1 MRFVAGF
8 TALVLG
14 LVASL
19 IGFVL
24 IFGNCNTGTAG
35 GASVTGAL
43 PAAVEGWK
51 GEQLENAAIIVDTIA
66 KRDLSTAV
74 QVIAVTAAMGE
85 SSLVNL
91 QHDDDAHNPDGSI
104 TDGGGLFQQQVSQG
118 WGTWEQV
125 TDPVYAT
132 NTFVDRLL
140 KVSGWEALPVTIAI
154 NRVQGNSNPQ
164 HYAKFE
170 SDARAVVAAVTGVAV
185 SDGSAPAP
193 CPATGDFPAATG
205 QPPGPWGGHKNGFI
219 PEATLSTVPWDSR
232 IKLRADAVAALI
244 AMNAQFRGDFG
255 YDLPL
260 NDGYRDYANQVK
272 AKAENGDGAAPPG
285 TSNHGWALA
294 IDVGDRRH
302 VRIGYSNPI
311 YLWLKANA
319 GRYGWAHPDWAEPG
333 GQGPDEAWHWEFYG
347 LAP

>member
-1 MRFVAGF
+1 MKWAAGLL
-8 TALVLG
+8 TLALALV
-14 LVASL
+14 VSL

-24 IFGNCNTGTAG
+24 VLGNCGTGHDT
-35 GASVTGAL
+35 GARVTGSL

-51 GEQLENAAIIVDTIA
+51 GEQLTNAAIIVDTIA
-66 KRDLSTAV
+66 KRQLSTAV
-74 QVIAVTAAMGE
+74 QVVTVAAAMGE
-85 SSLVNL
+85 SSLMNL
-91 QHDDDAHNPDGSI
+91 QHDDDAKNPDG
-104 TDGGGLFQQQVSQG
+104 TTANGGGLFQQQVSQG

-125 TDPVYAT
+125 TDPAHAT

-140 KVSGWEALPVTIAI
+140 KVPGWEALPVTIAI

-185 SDGSAPAP
+185 ADGSTT
-193 CPATGDFPAATG
+193 ATCEGSGSFPAATG

-219 PEATLSTVPWDSR
+219 PKATLSTVPWDSR
-232 IKLRADAVAALI
+232 IQLRADAVAALI
-244 AMNAQFRGDFG
+244 AMNAAFRAEYG

-272 AKAENGDGAAPPG
+272 AKALNGDGAAPPG

-294 IDVGDRRH
+294 IDVGDRGH
-302 VRIGYSNPI
+302 ARIGFAHPI
-311 YLWLKANA
+311 Y
-319 GRYGWAHPDWAEPG
+319 
-333 GQGPDEAWHWEFYG
+333 Q
-347 LAP
+347 